1 MSAGAVALT
10 VAIASACIS
19 LAGLAWNLALY
30 RLSGA
35 RLNVRLIPAM
45 LTAQGTLMRGP
56 DKGWRKS
63 IPDEFSDGVDRE
75 LFVDLAIIKV
85 TNVGRAPVSVS
96 DISLDFGRSGWRPW
110 WRHTIS
116 GTPIPIH
123 ECSAVDGDVRLE
135 AGASVSVAIDSRPLI
150 DHCLSRTSKGKRS
163 IRATATAAGRRPTRS
178 AWRRRWTHRNLSK
191 RYYPAGSTPE
201 REAFVEVFRAV
212 YPHDPAKVY
221 EAWVAVT
228 SLLLRDVNAEASA
241 IADEIAGALGLD
253 DFASIRFVVT
263 GMKVIE
269 LLPTEVKLGTKVV
282 KRGEWGSIGG
292 SA

>member
-1 MSAGAVALT
+1 MTPAAVALT
-10 VAIASACIS
+10 VAIASVCIS
-19 LAGLAWNLALY
+19 LAGLVWNLTLY

-63 IPDEFSDGVDRE
+63 IPDEFADGVDRE

-96 DISLDFGRSGWRPW
+96 DISLDFGRSGWWPW

-123 ECSAVDGDVRLE
+123 ERSAVDGDVRLE

-150 DHCLSRTSKGKRS
+150 DHGLSRTSKGKRS

-178 AWRRRWTHRNLSK
+178 AWRRRWTHRNLSR
-191 RYYPAGSTPE
+191 RYYPAESTPE

-221 EAWVAVT
+221 EAWTAVT
-228 SLLLRDVNAEASA
+228 SLLLRDANADAKA
-241 IADEIAGALGLD
+241 VADEIAEILELD
-253 DFASIRFVVT
+253 AFVSIGFIIT
-263 GMKVIE
+263 GMKVTE
-269 LLPTEVKLGTKVV
+269 LLPTEVKVGAKAV
-282 KRGEWGSIGG
+282 KRGEWGGPTTS
-292 SA
+292 

>member
-1 MSAGAVALT
+1 MSSGAVALT
-10 VAIASACIS
+10 VAVASAAIS
-19 LAGLAWNLALY
+19 LASLAWNLTLY

-35 RLNVRLIPAM
+35 RLNVRLIPAI

-63 IPDEFSDGVDRE
+63 IPDEFANGIDRD

-96 DISLDFGRSGWRPW
+96 DISLDFGRWGWRPW
-110 WRHTIS
+110 WRHTIG

-123 ECSAVDGDVRLE
+123 ECSAVKGDVRLE
-135 AGASVSVAIDSRPLI
+135 AGATISVAIDSRPLI
-150 DHCLSRTSKGKRS
+150 DHGLSRSSRGKRS

-191 RYYPAGSTPE
+191 RYYSADPSPE
-201 REAFVEVFRAV
+201 RDAFVEVFRAV

-221 EAWVAVT
+221 HAWTAT
-228 SLLLRDVNAEASA
+228 TALLLRDADADASA
-241 IADEIAGALGLD
+241 IANEISEALELD
-253 DFASIRFVVT
+253 DLANISFIVA
-263 GMKVIE
+263 GMKVAE
-269 LLPTEVKLGTKVV
+269 LLPTEVKMGSKAV
-282 KRGEWGSIGG
+282 KRGAWARPSTD
-292 SA
+292 

>member
-1 MSAGAVALT
+1 MTPAAVALT
-10 VAIASACIS
+10 VAIASVCIS
-19 LAGLAWNLALY
+19 LAGLAWNLTLY

-45 LTAQGTLMRGP
+45 LTAQGTMMRGP
-56 DKGWRKS
+56 DKGWRTS
-63 IPDEFSDGVDRE
+63 IPDEFADGVDRE

-150 DHCLSRTSKGKRS
+150 DHGLSRTSKGKRS

-191 RYYPAGSTPE
+191 RYYPAESTPE

-212 YPHDPAKVY
+212 YPHNPAKIYQVW
-221 EAWVAVT
+221 AAT
-228 SLLLRDVNAEASA
+228 TALLLGDADADATA
-241 IADEIAGALGLD
+241 IANEVAEVLGLD
-253 DFASIRFVVT
+253 HFGSLGFVIA
-263 GMKVIE
+263 GMKVAD
-269 LLPTEVKLGTKVV
+269 LLPNEVKIGGRLVT
-282 KRGEWGSIGG
+282 RGEWGRPPRS
-292 SA
+292 